1 VRAGL
6 TGVAAE
12 YAISAIVAA
21 EVRQGDKDLARIG
34 DHAGLELTAQG
45 LGAPEQLGKILVRAP
60 HPFAG
65 IFSSKR
71 GHLTPF
77 AEFTRI
83 RPDQCVR

>member
-1 VRAGL
+1 
-6 TGVAAE
+6 
-12 YAISAIVAA
+12 
-21 EVRQGDKDLARIG
+21 
-34 DHAGLELTAQG
+34 
-45 LGAPEQLGKILVRAP
+45 LGKILVRAP